1 MNFYTGLEKDVSEE
15 IRAWSLHALEKPNVD
30 YNNFPVCPFAAKAW
44 QDDTVGITLKYDTSI
59 QPLYSIISAYN
70 DQFELIILVDLEY
83 EPDEEKFHQHLE
95 DLNEAISEGIFIDKD
110 MYLMGF
116 HPESESNELID
127 DTTFETKVD
136 TLYAMIFI
144 QRLSLLCKSSEKLMS
159 KGYYNRKQ
167 GSYDIKA
174 VLTRRNELYRRLK
187 SGEPNN
193 ITKKTFSYGEKGS
206 SRKVAC

>member
-1 MNFYTGLEKDVSEE
+1 
-15 IRAWSLHALEKPNVD
+15 
-30 YNNFPVCPFAAKAW
+30 
-44 QDDTVGITLKYDTSI
+44 
-59 QPLYSIISAYN
+59 
-70 DQFELIILVDLEY
+70 
-83 EPDEEKFHQHLE
+83 
-95 DLNEAISEGIFIDKD
+95 